1 MAVGLARFDS
11 GTSRAATKA
20 CESDLSAIDRSAR
33 SGDSL
38 VARGN
43 RGGWG
48 ERMRRIIW
56 VMAITVVV
64 LLVAAVSTAIFPT
77 RWRTIW
83 SFVHDYWWWWAL
95 AALVAVAL
103 FLLWLLNKLLQRP
116 WGAPWRAHV
125 LAAADALQYQLDAL
139 PTGGR
144 SINPNLRRSVG
155 QAVQH
160 HLKAARKAA
169 WPQDEKRI
177 PVGQQFLDW
186 WTGAPCE
193 AAYVN
198 LHEAEIALAQILPQD
213 QIKARVPEAL
223 ARLQTMDVSDPRR
236 RAAETQLTS
245 NSSESQRRAAFQ
257 SAVRI
262 GLELKDQQHD
272 RLRAFRNIVLATAA
286 ALSLLV
292 AAVCLVGASTP
303 DALPLCFGPPP
314 TTAAGGAPPPV
325 RGPSGVACPSE
336 DEPPTPGEQ
345 SRRLPAP
352 GDVTL
357 VALLGLLGG
366 GLSATV
372 SLRGL
377 QGTSTPYDVP
387 VALALLKLPSGAL
400 SALIGLLFVRGEF
413 VPGLSQL
420 DNQPQILAYAF
431 LFGIAQQLVTRLVDQ
446 QAQDILTKVPSK
458 EPISAEPEPP
468 PAQQQQPRPS
478 GRPQWV
484 PFAWRRR

>member
-1 MAVGLARFDS
+1 MRSPETES
-11 GTSRAATKA
+11 GRSRRV
-20 CESDLSAIDRSAR
+20 LWIV
-33 SGDSL
+33 L
-38 VARGN
+38 
-43 RGGWG
+43 
-48 ERMRRIIW
+48 
-56 VMAITVVV
+56 ITVSV
-64 LLVAAVSTAIFPT
+64 LLVAAVFTAIAWPA
-77 RWRTIW
+77 RWRTIK
-83 SFVHDYWWWWAL
+83 SSVHDYRWWLAL
-95 AALVAVAL
+95 AAVVAVAIL
-103 FLLWLLNKLLQRP
+103 VLLLLNKLLQRP
-116 WGAPWRAHV
+116 WGAPWRGNI
-125 LAAADALQYQLDAL
+125 LAAADALHYGLDAL
-139 PTGGR
+139 PVAAT
-144 SINPNLRRSVG
+144 PAEQALRRSVG
-155 QAVQH
+155 EAVEH

-169 WPQDEKRI
+169 WPQDDNRL
-177 PVGQQFLDW
+177 PVGEQFLDW
-186 WTGAPCE
+186 WTSAPCE

-198 LHEAEIALAQILPQD
+198 LHEAEIALAQILPDD
-213 QIKARVPEAL
+213 QIQARIPEAL
-223 ARLQTMDVSDPRR
+223 ARLQTMDVTDPRR

-245 NSSESQRRAAFQ
+245 NSSESELRAAFQ
-257 SAVRI
+257 SATRI

-272 RLRAFRNIVLATAA
+272 RLRAFRNIVLTTAA

-292 AAVCLVGASTP
+292 VTVCLVGAWRP

-314 TTAAGGAPPPV
+314 TTAPGGVPEPV
-325 RGPSGVACPSE
+325 QGPSGVACPSE
-336 DEPPTPGEQ
+336 DAPPSPGTEP
-345 SRRLPAP
+345 RRLPAP

-446 QAQDILTKVPSK
+446 QAQEILTKVPSK
-458 EPISAEPEPP
+458 EPVSTKPEPP
-468 PAQQQQPRPS
+468 PAQPPSAQPKRPRFS
-478 GRPQWV
+478 GLLGR
-484 PFAWRRR
+484 